1 MPAKFGITCGGDH
14 WSADD
19 IRAVE
24 ECGYDGF
31 FTGEHIVYH
40 RPILD
45 AVTILNYAA
54 AITSRIKLGPATL
67 LLPLRHPTI
76 VAKEFSC
83 LDVLSGGR
91 ALLTVGVG
99 GDYPREFH
107 GCGVPIKERG
117 RRATEGLEIIRNYWT
132 GERFDYDGKI
142 FQLKDV
148 DMLPKPV
155 QPGGI
160 PIWVSGRQDG
170 PMRRAATL
178 GDGWHPYMYTAD
190 RCKISFSQVK
200 EYASE
205 AGRTLPDDYV
215 WAVFVYSSLYDD
227 VDEARQH
234 GIKEMSYRYEQD
246 FGDLVEKYCAYGS
259 PQRLIDYLA
268 SFIEVGVNYFIL
280 APIMPADRRREHL
293 ERMAS
298 EVLPAL
304 EKMTPVAVR

>member
-24 ECGYDGF
+24 ESGYDGF
-31 FTGEHIVYH
+31 YTGEHIVYH

-45 AVTILNYAA
+45 AVTTLTYAA
-54 AITSRIKLGPATL
+54 AVTSRIRIGPATL

-91 ALLTVGVG
+91 AVLTVGVG
-99 GDYPREFH
+99 GDYPREFD

-117 RRATEGLEIIRNYWT
+117 QRTTEALEIIRKYWA

-148 DMLPKPV
+148 NMLPTPV

-170 PMRRAATL
+170 PMRRAARL
-178 GDGWHPYMYTAD
+178 GDGWHPYMYTAE
-190 RCKISFSQVK
+190 RCKISFDQVK
-200 EYASE
+200 EYAAE
-205 AGRTLPDDYV
+205 VGRTLPKDYV
-215 WAVFVYSSLYDD
+215 WAVFVYTALYDD
-227 VDEARQH
+227 LDEARQW
-234 GIKEMSYRYEQD
+234 GAKEMSYRYDQD
-246 FGDLVEKYCAYGS
+246 FDELVEKYCAYGP

-268 SFIEVGVNYFIL
+268 RYIEVGVNYFIL
-280 APIMPADRRREHL
+280 APIMPPDRRRAHL

-304 EKMTPVAVR
+304 QEIEPAAIL

>member
-1 MPAKFGITCGGDH
+1 MRLK
-14 WSADD
+14 
-19 IRAVE
+19 R
-24 ECGYDGF
+24 CGYDGF

-155 QPGGI
+155 QPGWNSNLGI
-160 PIWVSGRQDG
+160 G
-170 PMRRAATL
+170 PPRRADAPG
-178 GDGWHPYMYTAD
+178 GD
-190 RCKISFSQVK
+190 V
-200 EYASE
+200 
-205 AGRTLPDDYV
+205 GRRLAPVYV
-215 WAVFVYSSLYDD
+215 HRRSL
-227 VDEARQH
+227 Q
-234 GIKEMSYRYEQD
+234 
-246 FGDLVEKYCAYGS
+246 DLVFPG
-259 PQRLIDYLA
+259 
-268 SFIEVGVNYFIL
+268 
-280 APIMPADRRREHL
+280 
-293 ERMAS
+293 
-298 EVLPAL
+298 
-304 EKMTPVAVR
+304 